1 MISLKWMKSLTN
13 FYWLETNLCQNRIW
27 NSQDLLLVLVDHLL
41 NIVKE
46 LENLEKFRNL
56 KYLYRNELEKTW
68 FTHDAAYSDSKHL
81 GKRTIARGGS
91 RNFQKGGGE
100 LYVRHHGWLTKKI
113 LGFRWSKKA
122 KITLKNV
129 FGEIFLSVFLNCLY
143 FYILW
148 KPCRWNLIN
157 FSKFTNT
164 LVRKEKK
171 QPYRSQREK
180 KNWVKLD
187 FAL

>member
-1 MISLKWMKSLTN
+1 MNEIINKFLLTWDKFTPESHLKQPGFAFSACGSFTKHR
-13 FYWLETNLCQNRIW
+13 ERIG
-27 NSQDLLLVLVDHLL
+27 
-41 NIVKE
+41 KFR
-46 LENLEKFRNL
+46 KFRNL

-81 GKRTIARGGS
+81 GKRTIARGGP

-129 FGEIFLSVFLNCLY
+129 FGEMFLSVFLNCLY

-171 QPYRSQREK
+171 HPYRSQREK